1 MLTCARQEETSKT
14 SEEVTDTATTNTE
27 FKTNITVNKVWDD
40 DQNAYQSRPE
50 SITVH
55 LYANGILS
63 QTITLT
69 EENNWSYTFVDL
81 AKYSNGVFIEYTIV
95 EDEVPGYTTT
105 YDGYTITN
113 TYQYKDQVGST
124 SGTSEITPPNTG
136 VVETPNESNQA
147 FYLSGFAL
155 LALFLLKKRYEG

>member
-1 MLTCARQEETSKT
+1 M
-14 SEEVTDTATTNTE
+14 DTLKKEIEKLPSLRITVEAHGLMAKKALGQN
-27 FKTNITVNKVWDD
+27 FLLDKNITV
-40 DQNAYQSRPE
+40 
-50 SITVH
+50 
-55 LYANGILS
+55 
-63 QTITLT
+63 
-69 EENNWSYTFVDL
+69 
-81 AKYSNGVFIEYTIV
+81 
-95 EDEVPGYTTT
+95 
-105 YDGYTITN
+105 N

>member
-1 MLTCARQEETSKT
+1 MFYFMFKKIYYKIRDEINAGNKKRLDR
-14 SEEVTDTATTNTE
+14 EVLD
-27 FKTNITVNKVWDD
+27 KNITV
-40 DQNAYQSRPE
+40 
-50 SITVH
+50 
-55 LYANGILS
+55 
-63 QTITLT
+63 
-69 EENNWSYTFVDL
+69 
-81 AKYSNGVFIEYTIV
+81 
-95 EDEVPGYTTT
+95 
-105 YDGYTITN
+105 N